1 LSYKENTN
9 SIKNSP
15 SIATLQKLKNKKFKI
30 FDPIVK
36 KVPLKNVIY
45 CNTIKETILGTDV
58 LIIATAWDLFKKD
71 VTVKILNKHF
81 YGKVIIDPFNVLN
94 KNILNKK
101 KFQIYSLK

>member
-1 LSYKENTN
+1 M
-9 SIKNSP
+9 
-15 SIATLQKLKNKKFKI
+15 
-30 FDPIVK
+30 
-36 KVPLKNVIY
+36 
-45 CNTIKETILGTDV
+45 GTDV